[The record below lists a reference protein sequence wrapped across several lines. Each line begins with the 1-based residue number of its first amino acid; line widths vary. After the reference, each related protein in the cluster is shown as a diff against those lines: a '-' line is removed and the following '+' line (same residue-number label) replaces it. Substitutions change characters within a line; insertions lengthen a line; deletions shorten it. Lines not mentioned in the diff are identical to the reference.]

1 MMRAARQAAP
11 LVTLLLLAAPA
22 TATTLRQ
29 MSLDELAEA
38 SPAIVRARCA
48 SNSSRWEGGQIWTFT
63 EFEILENVKGSVP
76 GRIQVR
82 LVGGRAGS
90 LHATVEGA
98 PRFVPGEEAFLF
110 LVPSPA
116 GDWTVTGWA
125 LGTFRITREKQTGR
139 ETVRQDAGGVTLF
152 DPATRQFQ
160 PGGMRQMELREF
172 RRQLSAAIERGARR
186 QP

>member
-1 MMRAARQAAP
+1 MMRAARQAVP
-11 LVTLLLLAAPA
+11 LVTLLLLAAAA
-22 TATTLRQ
+22 TATTLQR

-48 SNSSRWEGGQIWTFT
+48 SNASRWEAGHIWTFT

-76 GRIQVR
+76 GRLRVR

-90 LHATVEGA
+90 LHSTVEGA
-98 PRFVPGEEAFLF
+98 PRFVPGEEVFLF
-110 LVPSPA
+110 LAPGPA

-125 LGTFRITREKQTGR
+125 LGTFRITREKHTGR
-139 ETVRQDAGGVTLF
+139 ETVTQDAGGVTLF

-160 PGGMRQMELREF
+160 PGGVRRMELREF
-172 RRQLSAAIERGARR
+172 RRQLSEALERGARR
-186 QP
+186 KP